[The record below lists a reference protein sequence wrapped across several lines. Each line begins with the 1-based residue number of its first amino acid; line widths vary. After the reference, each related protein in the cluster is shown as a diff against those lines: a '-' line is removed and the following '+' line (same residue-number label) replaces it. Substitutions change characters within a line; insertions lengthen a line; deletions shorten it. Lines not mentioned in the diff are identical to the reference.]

1 MPALISSS
9 RTTLKSLSV
18 PLYPT
23 LITILLSHPPTQL
36 RRLEILGSSTDKR
49 GLDLI
54 LPRLINLKALII
66 SAHHVNKPSHL
77 LLLPKLQHLTL
88 RRFDSQYLLDLSAV
102 LDGLHLITIKFEA
115 SNLARILT
123 KHPIIKLAKEA
134 NVKLTWG

>member
-9 RTTLKSLSV
+9 RTTLESLSV

-54 LPRLINLKALII
+54 LPSLINLTALII
-66 SAHHVNKPSHL
+66 SAHHVKAPSHL
-77 LLLPKLQHLTL
+77 LLLPKLQHLSL
-88 RRFDSQYLLDLSAV
+88 RSFDSQYLLDLSAV
-102 LDGLHLITIKFEA
+102 LDGLHLVTIKLEA
-115 SNLARILT
+115 SSLARTLT